1 MLLWFITWKS
11 AGWFPKK
18 LTERTFQ
25 MQLRI
30 RQGKGI
36 HLLQPWIFLF
46 ISGRCVPEHLFFFL
60 VIADL
65 ICKHLVIDKAA
76 AADCLLYLNS
86 LLFIWIDPY
95 FYGAVHSSHPGF
107 LYTAVSFQSLLRLHW
122 ADRISDP
129 RMHLSWSNSI
139 IFIILFLI
147 STDMYLWTNC
157 SFQYTTSGKGEQV
170 FLLYYRDFFEQ
181 TCSDVQFISPPE
193 EVREFL
199 LHLLNVF

>member
-1 MLLWFITWKS
+1 MDGHLLEVSDGYPAKGYFRLVHWSYMNFLHASLIYNVEIRRLV
-11 AGWFPKK
+11 PEK
-18 LTERTFQ
+18 LPERTFQ

-107 LYTAVSFQSLLRLHW
+107 LYTAVSFQSLLRLH
-122 ADRISDP
+122 
-129 RMHLSWSNSI
+129 
-139 IFIILFLI
+139 
-147 STDMYLWTNC
+147 
-157 SFQYTTSGKGEQV
+157 
-170 FLLYYRDFFEQ
+170 
-181 TCSDVQFISPPE
+181 
-193 EVREFL
+193 
-199 LHLLNVF
+199 